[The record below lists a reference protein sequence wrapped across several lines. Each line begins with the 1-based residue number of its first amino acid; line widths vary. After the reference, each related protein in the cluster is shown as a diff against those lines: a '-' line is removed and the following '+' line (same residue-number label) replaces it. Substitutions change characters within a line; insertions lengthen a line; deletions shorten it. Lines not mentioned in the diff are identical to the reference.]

1 MKMSAFGKSD
11 KGRVRPHNED
21 AMHWDTSRGLFAV
34 ADGMGGHAA
43 GEVASRLAIEAVKD
57 LLGAP
62 PVGAE
67 RTEDLLRRT
76 VDVANQRIA
85 EKIRTCPEY
94 YGMGT
99 TLVIGIV
106 DGDRLCIA
114 HVGDSR
120 AYLVRNGEIR
130 QLTTD
135 HSLVNEL
142 VKLGILSREKAASD
156 PRRNVVTRALGSG
169 MSVAP
174 DVIEERLLP
183 GDVVLLC
190 SDGLNTML
198 ADGVIQETIDA
209 SAGDLDRTCVELVDA
224 ANRAGGE
231 DNVTV
236 VLARPVGAGEDSGES
251 SGGEPLEEEDA
262 GADSPARRSGL

>member
-1 MKMSAFGKSD
+1 MKLSATGLSD

-21 AMHWDTSRGLFAV
+21 AMHWDDARGLLAV

-43 GEVASRLAIEAVKD
+43 GEVASSLAIDTVKD
-57 LLGAP
+57 LVDDAP
-62 PVGAE
+62 RSGE
-67 RTEDLLRRT
+67 ETRELLRR
-76 VDVANQRIA
+76 VINVANQRIA
-85 EKIRTCPEY
+85 EKIRSRPEF

-99 TLVIGIV
+99 TLVVGV
-106 DGDRLCIA
+106 VEGDRLVIA

-120 AYLVRNGEIR
+120 AYILRNGEIR

-142 VKLGILSREKAASD
+142 VKLGILSKEKAASD

-169 MSVAP
+169 MTVAP
-174 DVIEERLLP
+174 DLIEEQLFP
-183 GDVVLLC
+183 GDIVLLC

-198 ADGVIQETIDA
+198 GDDSIRQTLLGAG
-209 SAGDLDRTCVELVDA
+209 GDLERTCAELVDA

-236 VLARPVGAGEDSGES
+236 VVAQPVGAES
-251 SGGEPLEEEDA
+251 PGGEGERGNPIEEDA
-262 GADSPARRSGL
+262 DADPAARRPGS